1 MPVEPGRDLRSL
13 QASARGRESENAA
26 LLQQQ
31 ADKRALAEEN
41 VKLASQVGEYEK
53 HAQAEEIV
61 SEMDRKGLSDP
72 DANFKDKVAALIES
86 DKDLNLVKEAL
97 SLAAGDFSFAA
108 VSDVETDSDDHAF
121 EDFIL
126 SVSS

>member
-1 MPVEPGRDLRSL
+1 MSIANDSSKEVLR
-13 QASARGRESENAA
+13 QAAKA
-26 LLQQQ
+26 L
-31 ADKRALAEEN
+31 RNLAEEN

-53 HAQAEEIV
+53 RAQAEEIV

-72 DANFKDKVAALIES
+72 TVDFKDKVAALIES

-126 SVSS
+126 SGSS

>member
-1 MPVEPGRDLRSL
+1 MSIANDSSKEVLR
-13 QASARGRESENAA
+13 QAAKA
-26 LLQQQ
+26 L
-31 ADKRALAEEN
+31 RNLAEEN
-41 VKLASQVGEYEK
+41 EKLASQVGEYEK
-53 HAQAEEIV
+53 RAQAEEIV

-72 DANFKDKVAALIES
+72 TVNFKDKVAALIES

-126 SVSS
+126 SGSS

>member
-1 MPVEPGRDLRSL
+1 MSIANDSSKKVLKQAATALRT
-13 QASARGRESENAA
+13 
-26 LLQQQ
+26 
-31 ADKRALAEEN
+31 LAEEN
-41 VKLASQVGEYEK
+41 EKLASQIGEYEK
-53 HAQAEEIV
+53 RAQAEDIV

-72 DANFKDKVAALIES
+72 AADFKDKVAALIES

-108 VSDVETDSDDHAF
+108 VSDVETDSDDRAF

-126 SVSS
+126 NGSS